1 MNTSQTI
8 ARHERA
14 SFCLE
19 SPMPFVA
26 INLSNDYEVA
36 NKTRYATQEEA
47 DTRAREI
54 LNQFPA
60 AQVCVAQVLKDY
72 SAKVT
77 VTAKDPVE
85 PASES

>member
-1 MNTSQTI
+1 
-8 ARHERA
+8 
-14 SFCLE
+14 
-19 SPMPFVA
+19 MPFVA

-85 PASES
+85 PEPAPQDAEA